1 MQTPNKQIMSAAGI
15 VAGIV
20 TGVIDNIMVQNSAVI
35 TGSSRAGCWT
45 VFSSKK
51 QCFPSAAVTKQ
62 SLCLCLCLCPG
73 LDLRPA
79 LGSLITAFSSLY
91 APGSLI
97 APGSTSA
104 PAPGS
109 TSAPAPGSTSA
120 PAPGSTSAFSFI
132 SALTPTPA
140 PASAPVSAPISAPV
154 SAPVS
159 ALGPGLGSGPA
170 YSDWSAG
177 LEGTVVESC
186 VQSDGGEIVMHKG
199 PNLDSVL
206 FQTFQ
211 QGSIHGVLEY
221 RKFDSSTLHPA
232 V

>member
-97 APGSTSA
+97 
-104 PAPGS
+104 
-109 TSAPAPGSTSA
+109 APGSTSA